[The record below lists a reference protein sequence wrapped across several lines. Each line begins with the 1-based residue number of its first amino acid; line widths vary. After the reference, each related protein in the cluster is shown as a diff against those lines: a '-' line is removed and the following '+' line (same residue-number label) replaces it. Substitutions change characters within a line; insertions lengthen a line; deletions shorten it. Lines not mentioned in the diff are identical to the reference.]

1 MNKAYGIIL
10 CILVASAAMFLSEYI
25 VIGSIAI
32 AIILGALIGNTVTL
46 SSKFT
51 PGITY
56 SEKTLLAVAISLLG
70 INLDFN
76 VLLQLGVQ
84 TLLII
89 IISMSATIFFGIF
102 LSKKLNFDK
111 DFACILAIG
120 NGVCGSA
127 AIAATKDIV
136 KLDKEKSA
144 LAIAI
149 VNLLGTVGL
158 FVLPLIAVVL
168 GLNNTEVGI
177 LLGNTLQSVGHAVA
191 AGFSVNETVGQSATI
206 TKMGRILLLTPVII
220 WLIWY
225 TSKNNSIANSSS
237 DDLEKSQNKAKLQVP
252 VFVIG
257 FIVFSIIATSGILP
271 LNIIEVIATASKLT
285 LLIAMS
291 AIGLKISFK
300 AIKQTGW
307 DAFVLAGYI
316 FKFQIILSIILIA
329 VL

>member
-10 CILVASAAMFLSEYI
+10 CILVASAAMFLSEFI

-32 AIILGALIGNTVTL
+32 AIILGALIGNTVPL
-46 SSKFT
+46 SSKLN

-84 TLLII
+84 TLFII

-158 FVLPLIAVVL
+158 FILPLIAVVL
-168 GLNNTEVGI
+168 ELNDTEVGI

-191 AGFSVNETVGQSATI
+191 AGFSVNETVGQSTTI

-225 TSKNNSIANSSS
+225 TSKNSSTVSTSS
-237 DDLEKSQNKAKLQVP
+237 DKLEKKAKLQVP

-271 LNIIEVIATASKLT
+271 LNIIEVIATASKIT